1 MCSVKEINLNKYD
14 KLRHFAKYLGK
25 SFLMQN
31 NSPKSFSSVQKR
43 CFIVNY
49 NFIIVIPEQK

>member
-1 MCSVKEINLNKYD
+1 MCSVKEINLNKYN

-31 NSPKSFSSVQKR
+31 NSPKSFSSIYF
-43 CFIVNY
+43 FIVNY
-49 NFIIVIPEQK
+49 NFIIAIPEQE